1 MQEEAAD
8 KPNVAR
14 MYDYFLGGA
23 HNFGIGRRVAEQ
35 AVAIYSDLPFVLRA
49 NRSFLRRAL
58 TFLTEQGIDQFL
70 DLGSGLPVLGA
81 VHEVAQRINPAARVV
96 YVESDPIAA
105 RHGETLLQAIHGVA
119 MLQEDIRHTEQIL
132 LHATVRRLLDF
143 QRPVGV
149 VLGAVL
155 HLIRDAAEAYGLVR
169 EMREAMAPGSYFVIS
184 HGTWDHTPPDVA
196 QQVEQLY
203 AGSTNPV
210 TSRSHAQ
217 IVRFFAGLDLV
228 PPGVVFLPQWQP
240 ENADERFAEQ
250 PERAAIYA
258 GVGRKTASAVVVT
271 GDST

>member
-1 MQEEAAD
+1 MNDAETSMTPSLNSTTNNPDATAAIALTRRSRHDTIENVDQE
-8 KPNVAR
+8 R
-14 MYDYFLGGA
+14 
-23 HNFGIGRRVAEQ
+23 
-35 AVAIYSDLPFVLRA
+35 FV
-49 NRSFLRRAL
+49 NRRAEM
-58 TFLTEQGIDQFL
+58 FW
-70 DLGSGLPVLGA
+70 
-81 VHEVAQRINPAARVV
+81 
-96 YVESDPIAA
+96 
-105 RHGETLLQAIHGVA
+105 
-119 MLQEDIRHTEQIL
+119 
-132 LHATVRRLLDF
+132 
-143 QRPVGV
+143 
-149 VLGAVL
+149 
-155 HLIRDAAEAYGLVR
+155 